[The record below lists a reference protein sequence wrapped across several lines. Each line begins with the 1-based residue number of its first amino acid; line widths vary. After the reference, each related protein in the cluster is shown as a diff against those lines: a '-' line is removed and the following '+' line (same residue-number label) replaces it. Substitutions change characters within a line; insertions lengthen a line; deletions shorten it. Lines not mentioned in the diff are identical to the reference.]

1 MKYLAT
7 IVLIITLGGL
17 TLVKQVEVEAPKTE
31 TSNSGEVSLNVQ
43 VPDITSATPEVK
55 VTSEPS
61 STPESTS
68 VVDNVLTAVKKV
80 AIKEG
85 ETTTV
90 VVAPAPPTPIV
101 ADETTYTPITDFCFN
116 ISGNQLDVPSGYS
129 RDQHNNCWPVPVE
142 PTPVEPAPA
151 PTPTPEPEPTPP
163 ADTTAPKII
172 KFAWRQNKTF
182 FLWTNE
188 PINLGSLAIQSS
200 YPEFGAKTTR
210 NVTFTANDIRNPH
223 NSCTRDFCGGY
234 SYAGVSSVS
243 PESFIDCSEGCEH
256 LINLIYYHA
265 SVSDLAGNTKTKFS
279 GYRYGQAELDVE
291 ER

>member
-163 ADTTAPKII
+163 ADTTAPQLRPDIGYFNPGKATLVLYSTEKLSSITVYRRSDGSVI
-172 KFAWRQNKTF
+172 TYTF
-182 FLWTNE
+182 LDM
-188 PINLGSLAIQSS
+188 
-200 YPEFGAKTTR
+200 
-210 NVTFTANDIRNPH
+210 NDKPN
-223 NSCTRDFCGGY
+223 
-234 SYAGVSSVS
+234 
-243 PESFIDCSEGCEH
+243 
-256 LINLIYYHA
+256 
-265 SVSDLAGNTKTKFS
+265 
-279 GYRYGQAELDVE
+279 
-291 ER
+291 